1 MRTELKFLNN
11 SEIPQTSSQELQL
24 VLSHMH
30 EQSRET
36 GRKPNIWL
44 VRALQAHA

>member
-1 MRTELKFLNN
+1 MRSELKFIDN
-11 SEIPQTSSQELQL
+11 SEIPQTPSQEFQL

-30 EQSRET
+30 EQSRKT
-36 GRKPNIWL
+36 GRNPNIWL